1 MKTTFKTKQ
10 EVKHDWYLVDA
21 SGKVLGEVATK
32 VAAILRGKNKV
43 YFATHVDCGDNVVV
57 INVDKIRVT
66 GNKMADKIYFSHSL
80 KLGGKRIQ
88 TLSQLLA
95 KQPTKALELAVRGML
110 PRNKLRSPIMSKLKL
125 FVGEKHDH
133 EAQKPVKIDL

>member
-1 MKTTFKTKQ
+1 MKTTFKAKE

-21 SGKVLGEVATK
+21 KGKVLGDVAAK
-32 VAAILRGKNKV
+32 IAAILRGKNKV
-43 YFATHVDCGDNVVV
+43 YFATHTDCGDNVVV

-66 GNKMADKIYFSHSL
+66 GNKMTDKTYFTHSL
-80 KLGGKRIQ
+80 KLGGSRIQ
-88 TLSQLLA
+88 TMEQLLA
-95 KQPTKALELAVRGML
+95 KKPTKVLELAVRGML

>member
-1 MKTTFKTKQ
+1 MKTTFKTKE
-10 EVKHDWYLVDA
+10 EVQHGWYLVDA
-21 SGKVLGEVATK
+21 KGKVLGDVAAK

-43 YFATHVDCGDNVVV
+43 YFATHIDCGDNVIV

-66 GNKMADKIYFSHSL
+66 GNKMADKTYFTHSL
-80 KLGGKRIQ
+80 KLGGGKIR
-88 TLSQLLA
+88 TLGELLA

-110 PRNKLRSPIMSKLKL
+110 PRNKLRKPIMSKLKL

-133 EAQKPVKIDL
+133 EAQKPVTIDL